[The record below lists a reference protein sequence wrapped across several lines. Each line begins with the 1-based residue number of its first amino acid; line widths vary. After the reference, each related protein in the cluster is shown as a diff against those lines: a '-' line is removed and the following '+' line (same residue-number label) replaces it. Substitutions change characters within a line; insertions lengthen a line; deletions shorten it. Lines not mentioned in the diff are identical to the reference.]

1 LDPPTKIKVNSDGSV
16 HLRASDGRIL
26 DQPIALASQENP
38 MRAANFVRHSIAAA
52 AGVVALSGAECAS
65 AAPLPSS
72 AARVRTAA
80 PAETTAVG
88 FIYRDVDGAWIN
100 GSLAVG
106 FVAASAVSPFYDAP
120 YYPAY
125 VYAAPPVYYAP
136 LPYNGPAIVYGRP
149 LLAAD
154 PYYPA
159 FYPYV
164 RGTGHYGHWRRYR
177 Y

>member
-1 LDPPTKIKVNSDGSV
+1 
-16 HLRASDGRIL
+16 
-26 DQPIALASQENP
+26 
-38 MRAANFVRHSIAAA
+38 MRGADFIRHSVAAMA
-52 AGVVALSGAECAS
+52 AVFVVLTGVQSAP

-72 AARVRTAA
+72 TMLVKTAA
-80 PAETTAVG
+80 PAEVTSVG
-88 FIYRDVDGAWIN
+88 YIYRDYDGALIN

-106 FVAASAVSPFYDAP
+106 FVAAPVVSPFYDASF
-120 YYPAY
+120 YPAY
-125 VYAAPPVYYAP
+125 IYAAPPVYYAP
-136 LPYNGPAIVYGRP
+136 PPYYGPAVVYGRP

-164 RGTGHYGHWRRYR
+164 RGPGYYGWRRHR

>member
-1 LDPPTKIKVNSDGSV
+1 
-16 HLRASDGRIL
+16 
-26 DQPIALASQENP
+26 
-38 MRAANFVRHSIAAA
+38 MRAANFIRHFVIAAA
-52 AGVVALSGAECAS
+52 GIVALIGVHNAS

-72 AARVRTAA
+72 TALVKTAA
-80 PAETTAVG
+80 PAELSTVG
-88 FIYRDVDGAWIN
+88 YIYRDGDGAWIS
-100 GSLAVG
+100 GPLAVG
-106 FVAASAVSPFYDAP
+106 FLDATAVSPFYDAS

-125 VYAAPPVYYAP
+125 VYGGPPVSYAP
-136 LPYNGPAIVYGRP
+136 LPYYGPAVVYGRP

-164 RGTGHYGHWRRYR
+164 RGTGYYGYWRRYR

>member
-1 LDPPTKIKVNSDGSV
+1 MRGTDFIRYSV
-16 HLRASDGRIL
+16 AAITPVFL
-26 DQPIALASQENP
+26 ALID
-38 MRAANFVRHSIAAA
+38 VH
-52 AGVVALSGAECAS
+52 GTS
-65 AAPLPSS
+65 AAPLPASTML
-72 AARVRTAA
+72 VKTAA
-80 PAETTAVG
+80 PVELTTVG
-88 FIYRDVDGAWIN
+88 YIYRDYDGALIN

-106 FVAASAVSPFYDAP
+106 YVAAPVVSPFYDAS

-125 VYAAPPVYYAP
+125 IYAAPPVYYAP
-136 LPYNGPAIVYGRP
+136 LPYTGPAVVYGRP

-164 RGTGHYGHWRRYR
+164 RGPGYGYWRRYR

>member
-1 LDPPTKIKVNSDGSV
+1 
-16 HLRASDGRIL
+16 
-26 DQPIALASQENP
+26 
-38 MRAANFVRHSIAAA
+38 MRAAESIRHLLAAIAAVFFVLT
-52 AGVVALSGAECAS
+52 GVHCAS

-72 AARVRTAA
+72 AALVKTAA
-80 PAETTAVG
+80 PAEVTAVG
-88 FIYRDVDGAWIN
+88 YIYRDYDGALIN
-100 GSLAVG
+100 GALAVG
-106 FVAASAVSPFYDAP
+106 FVAAPVVSPFYDAS

-125 VYAAPPVYYAP
+125 IYAAPPVYYSP
-136 LPYNGPAIVYGRP
+136 LPYIGPAVAYGRP

-164 RGTGHYGHWRRYR
+164 RGPGYGYWRRYR

>member
-1 LDPPTKIKVNSDGSV
+1 MRRADFIRYSV
-16 HLRASDGRIL
+16 GA
-26 DQPIALASQENP
+26 
-38 MRAANFVRHSIAAA
+38 MAATFLMLM
-52 AGVVALSGAECAS
+52 GVHCVS

-72 AARVRTAA
+72 TMLVKTAA
-80 PAETTAVG
+80 PAELMTVG
-88 FIYRDVDGAWIN
+88 YLYRDYDGALIN
-100 GSLAVG
+100 GPLAVG
-106 FVAASAVSPFYDAP
+106 FVAAPVVSPFYDP
-120 YYPAY
+120 SYYPAY

-136 LPYNGPAIVYGRP
+136 LPYTGPAVVYGRP

-164 RGTGHYGHWRRYR
+164 RGPRYHWRRYR

>member
-1 LDPPTKIKVNSDGSV
+1 MDSV
-16 HLRASDGRIL
+16 KLVKHCLTAIAAGL
-26 DQPIALASQENP
+26 VALAVN
-38 MRAANFVRHSIAAA
+38 
-52 AGVVALSGAECAS
+52 CAS
-65 AAPLPSS
+65 AAPVPTG
-72 AARVRTAA
+72 AAALAAAA
-80 PAETTAVG
+80 PAEITAVG
-88 FIYRDVDGAWIN
+88 YIYRDADGMWLN
-100 GSLAVG
+100 GQLAVG
-106 FVAASAVSPFYDAP
+106 FVGATAVSPFYASS

-136 LPYNGPAIVYGRP
+136 LPYDGPAIVYGRP

-164 RGTGHYGHWRRYR
+164 RGTGYRPRYR

>member
-1 LDPPTKIKVNSDGSV
+1 
-16 HLRASDGRIL
+16 
-26 DQPIALASQENP
+26 
-38 MRAANFVRHSIAAA
+38 MRAANLVRHLIAAA
-52 AGVVALSGAECAS
+52 AGVVALGGVQCAS
-65 AAPLPSS
+65 AAPLPTS
-72 AARVRTAA
+72 AALVRTATA
-80 PAETTAVG
+80 AETTAVG
-88 FIYRDVDGAWIN
+88 YIYRDEDGTLIDAGRAI
-100 GSLAVG
+100 G

-164 RGTGHYGHWRRYR
+164 RGTGYFGHWRRHR

>member
-1 LDPPTKIKVNSDGSV
+1 
-16 HLRASDGRIL
+16 
-26 DQPIALASQENP
+26 
-38 MRAANFVRHSIAAA
+38 MRGTQFIRHSVATMATGLFVLT
-52 AGVVALSGAECAS
+52 GVLCAS

-72 AARVRTAA
+72 TMLVKTAA
-80 PAETTAVG
+80 PVELTSVG
-88 FIYRDVDGAWIN
+88 YIYRDYDGALIN

-106 FVAASAVSPFYDAP
+106 FVAAPVVSPFYDAS

-125 VYAAPPVYYAP
+125 IYAAPPVYYSP
-136 LPYNGPAIVYGRP
+136 LPYTGPAVVYGRP

-164 RGTGHYGHWRRYR
+164 RGPAYYGRRYR